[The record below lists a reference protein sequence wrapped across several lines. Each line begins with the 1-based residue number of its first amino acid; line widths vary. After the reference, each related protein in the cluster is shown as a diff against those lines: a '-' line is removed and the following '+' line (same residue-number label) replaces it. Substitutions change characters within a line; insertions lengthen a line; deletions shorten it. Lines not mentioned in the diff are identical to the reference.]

1 MSMPSGRAFQ
11 LVPVPGGGGQHIG
24 PQLFGH
30 GGGDL
35 GDQVVGG
42 GGQHRVA
49 ASGDPLGPQH
59 GGLDLVGCQHQG
71 RHVVSGLQHIADARL
86 AADGRPLADQGGD
99 VAINAAFGGLQ
110 LDRHGVGRDRL
121 AVAAE
126 DLDDLEKAF
135 GASHGTTLLGRC

>member
-1 MSMPSGRAFQ
+1 LAIRSLAAVASTG
-11 LVPVPGGGGQHIG
+11 I
-24 PQLFGH
+24 
-30 GGGDL
+30 
-35 GDQVVGG
+35 
-42 GGQHRVA
+42 A

-110 LDRHGVGRDRL
+110 FRRHGVGRDRL
-121 AVAAE
+121 AAAAE

-135 GASHGTTLLGRC
+135 GASHGPLCSTDADSMLAAGWR